1 MLNAG
6 VEKKR
11 MKDTTAVVFNSPGQP
26 LEFRRFPVPEL
37 TPGEALV
44 QITACTLCGS
54 DLHSYQ
60 GHRSIP
66 TPTVLGHEIIGKIV
80 ALGPGEP
87 ICDFNGSPLP
97 IDTRVTWSIAASC
110 GDCFY
115 CRDAIPQKCEYL
127 FKYGHEILSP
137 EHPLSGGTAD
147 YCHLAAG
154 TAIFPLPEELPDLVA
169 CPANCA
175 TATVAA
181 AYRVTGGAEWCR
193 DKVVL
198 VQGAG
203 MLGLTACAMAQVYG
217 ASAVIV
223 SDIDSKRLETALQF
237 GATHCVSVIE
247 EECKLNAIVKEL
259 TSGRGVDLAL
269 ELSGASGAM
278 ADGLNLLRIGGRYI
292 LVGAVSPVAPTPV
305 SEEII
310 IRRMLSIHG
319 VHNYAPE
326 DLAEA
331 LQFLKNNHNKFPFID
346 LVTEKFSLDQVEE
359 AFQYAIE
366 SRALRIAI
374 LPQT

>member
-1 MLNAG
+1 VLNVAL
-6 VEKKR
+6 EKKT
-11 MKDTTAVVFNSPGQP
+11 MKKTTAAVFNSPGQP
-26 LEFRRFPVPEL
+26 LEFRCFPVPEL
-37 TPGEALV
+37 APGEALV
-44 QITACTLCGS
+44 QITTCTLCGS

-60 GHRSIP
+60 GHRTIP
-66 TPTVLGHEIIGKIV
+66 TPTVLGHEIIGKIA

-87 ICDFNGSPLP
+87 ICDFYGRPLQ

-115 CRDAIPQKCEYL
+115 CRDAIPQKCEHL

-137 EHPLSGGTAD
+137 DHPLSGGVAD

-181 AYRVTGGAEWCR
+181 AYRISGGAEWCR
-193 DKVVL
+193 EKVVL

-203 MLGLTACAMAQVYG
+203 MLGLTACAMAHDYG
-217 ASAVIV
+217 ARAVIV

-237 GATHCVSVIE
+237 GATHCVLVNE
-247 EECKLNAIVKEL
+247 DEGNLNSIVEEL
-259 TSGRGVDLAL
+259 TSERGVDLAL

-278 ADGLNLLRIGGRYI
+278 ANGLNQLRIGGRYV

-305 SEEII
+305 FEEII
-310 IRRMLSIHG
+310 IRRILSIHG
-319 VHNYAPE
+319 IHNYTPQ

-331 LQFLKNNHNKFPFID
+331 LRFLKDNHNKFPFST
-346 LVTEKFSLDQVEE
+346 LVKDKFRLDQVEE
-359 AFQYAIE
+359 AFQYAIR
-366 SRALRIAI
+366 SGALRIAI